1 MNGDPT
7 AILMA
12 VSSTRRHLHE
22 PRTPRP
28 RRPRRAN
35 ARALQALAVRLDP
48 GVVQPQEPQLSLD
61 H

>member
-12 VSSTRRHLHE
+12 VSSTRRNLHE
-22 PRTPRP
+22 PPQAPRP
-28 RRPRRAN
+28 RRPRRVT

-48 GVVQPQEPQLSLD
+48 GVVQVSLD
-61 H
+61 HR

>member
-12 VSSTRRHLHE
+12 VSSTRRNIHE
-22 PRTPRP
+22 PPHEPQP
-28 RRPRRAN
+28 RRPRRAT

-48 GVVQPQEPQLSLD
+48 GVAQRQEPQLS
-61 H
+61 